1 MMINRV
7 GKRLICVQLGE
18 INSKW
23 YQIIDTLFLEEIIY
37 YMGPLSFKI
46 P

>member
-1 MMINRV
+1 MMITRKGV
-7 GKRLICVQLGE
+7 RWVSMQLGGR
-18 INSKW
+18 NSKR